1 MIPERKILVITGAGG
16 FLGKGLI
23 RVLEGMYTLR
33 MVDIRDFETPHE
45 KRIGDVADPDFCME
59 VMKGAHL
66 LLIAHMSP
74 RPYDTPYGPFN
85 VNVTGT
91 ANLLF
96 AAQANS
102 IKRACIISS
111 VDAVHGEIKRNGKK
125 HSPSL
130 RPSSVDIY
138 GATKACQEIVAEMFH
153 YQYGLDIAALRI
165 GYVVDCN
172 SLINKYGTHLER
184 VEGGM
189 IDPTDCGTAISR
201 IFALPELGYRVWY
214 LYSACDKNTPE
225 GLPARRKLNWTPKYM
240 EKTHPH
246 HS

>member
-33 MVDIRDFETPHE
+33 LVDIRDFETPHE
-45 KRIGDVADPDFCME
+45 KRIGDVADLDFCME

-96 AAQANS
+96 AAQANGT
-102 IKRACIISS
+102 KRACIISS
-111 VDAVHGEIKRNGKK
+111 VDAVHGEIKRNGKNI
-125 HSPSL
+125 HRLYVHPL
-130 RPSSVDIY
+130 WIFTERPKPVRKSWLKCFTIN
-138 GATKACQEIVAEMFH
+138 T
-153 YQYGLDIAALRI
+153 GL
-165 GYVVDCN
+165 
-172 SLINKYGTHLER
+172 T
-184 VEGGM
+184 
-189 IDPTDCGTAISR
+189 
-201 IFALPELGYRVWY
+201 
-214 LYSACDKNTPE
+214 
-225 GLPARRKLNWTPKYM
+225 
-240 EKTHPH
+240 
-246 HS
+246 

>member
-33 MVDIRDFETPHE
+33 LVDIRDFETPHE
-45 KRIGDVADPDFCME
+45 KRIGDVADLDFCME

-96 AAQANS
+96 AAQANRHQS
-102 IKRACIISS
+102 VRVLFPVSMRFMGKSS
-111 VDAVHGEIKRNGKK
+111 G
-125 HSPSL
+125 
-130 RPSSVDIY
+130 
-138 GATKACQEIVAEMFH
+138 
-153 YQYGLDIAALRI
+153 
-165 GYVVDCN
+165 
-172 SLINKYGTHLER
+172 
-184 VEGGM
+184 
-189 IDPTDCGTAISR
+189 
-201 IFALPELGYRVWY
+201 
-214 LYSACDKNTPE
+214 
-225 GLPARRKLNWTPKYM
+225 M
-240 EKTHPH
+240 EKTFTVFT
-246 HS
+246 SIRCGYLRSDQSLSGNRG